1 MKYLIFDAGPIIS
14 LTMNG
19 MLYLIEK
26 LKENF
31 DGEFILTPQVKNEVV
46 DRPMK
51 IKKYKLEAI
60 QVRDMI
66 EKGVFK
72 MSSDI
77 VPNQKLDKEIKRVLK
92 VTGGVLRTVQTGE
105 KIKIIHEGE
114 AACLAFSNL
123 CGADNTLAESNK
135 LAGARCTLANLDKK
149 AGARCVIV
157 IDERTTRMLTEAP
170 QNLKEM
176 MEKKLHTSL
185 KAELPLLDELKN
197 FKFIRSAE
205 LLFVAY
211 KKGLIPIK
219 KSKDLLDALLYGV
232 KFKGAAISSVEIEEM
247 KKLV

>member
-19 MLYLIEK
+19 MLSIIEK
-26 LKENF
+26 LKEVF
-31 DGEFILTPQVKNEVV
+31 DGEFILTPRVKNEVV

-60 QVRDMI
+60 QVDDMI
-66 EKGVFK
+66 RRGVFK
-72 MSSDI
+72 MSTDVI
-77 VPNQKLDKEIKRVLK
+77 PQQKLDKEVKRILK
-92 VTGGVLRTVQTGE
+92 ITNGVLRTTQTGE

-123 CGADNTLAESNK
+123 CGCDNA
-135 LAGARCTLANLDKK
+135 
-149 AGARCVIV
+149 IV

-170 QNLKEM
+170 HNLEKM
-176 MEKKLHTSL
+176 MEKKLHTPL
-185 KAELPLLDELKN
+185 DAELSLLDELKK

-211 KKGLIPIK
+211 KKELIPIK
-219 KSKDLLDALLYGV
+219 KDKNLLDALLYGV
-232 KFKGAAISSVEIEEM
+232 KFKGAAISSIEIEEM
-247 KKLV
+247 KKMV

>member
-19 MLYLIEK
+19 MLPIIEK
-26 LKENF
+26 LKSVF

-60 QVRDMI
+60 QVNDLIDRGI
-66 EKGVFK
+66 FK
-72 MSSDI
+72 MSTDI
-77 VPNQKLDKEIKRVLK
+77 ISNQRLDRELKRTLK
-92 VTGGVLRTVQTGE
+92 VVNSTLRTSQTGE
-105 KIKIIHEGE
+105 KIKILHNGE

-123 CGADNTLAESNK
+123 CGEDN
-135 LAGARCTLANLDKK
+135 
-149 AGARCVIV
+149 VIV
-157 IDERTTRMLTEAP
+157 IDERTTRLLTEAP
-170 QNLKEM
+170 QNLERM
-176 MEKKLHTSL
+176 MEKKLHTPLDADLSL
-185 KAELPLLDELKN
+185 LNELKK
-197 FKFIRSAE
+197 FKFIRSTE

-219 KSKDLLDALLYGV
+219 NGNDLLDALLYGM
-232 KFKGAAISSVEIEEM
+232 KFKGTAISSQEIEEM

>member
-19 MLYLIEK
+19 MLYVIEK

-31 DGEFILTPQVKNEVV
+31 DGEFILTPQVVREVV

-66 EKGVFK
+66 ERGVFK
-72 MSSDI
+72 MSSEV
-77 VPNQKLDKEIKRVLK
+77 VPNQKLDAEIKRILK
-92 VTGGVLRTVQTGE
+92 VTGGVLRATQTGE

-114 AACLAFSNL
+114 AACLAFSSL
-123 CGADNTLAESNK
+123 CGADNTLANSN
-135 LAGARCTLANLDKK
+135 KK

-157 IDERTTRMLTEAP
+157 IDERTTRMLVEAP
-170 QNLKEM
+170 QSLKKM
-176 MEKKLHTSL
+176 MEKKLHTPL
-185 KAELPLLDELKN
+185 KAELSLLDELKN
-197 FKFIRSAE
+197 FKFIRSSE

>member
-19 MLYLIEK
+19 MLYVIEK
-26 LKENF
+26 LRKDF
-31 DGEFILTPQVKNEVV
+31 DGEFILTPQVKKEVV

-66 EKGVFK
+66 ERGVFK
-72 MSSDI
+72 MSSEI
-77 VPNQKLDKEIKRVLK
+77 VQDKKLNEEVKRVLK

-114 AACLAFSNL
+114 VACLAFSNL
-123 CGADNTLAESNK
+123 CGVDN
-135 LAGARCTLANLDKK
+135 
-149 AGARCVIV
+149 VIV

-170 QNLKEM
+170 QGLKEM
-176 MEKKLHTSL
+176 MERKLHTPL
-185 KAELPLLDELKN
+185 KAELSLLDELKD

-232 KFKGAAISSVEIEEM
+232 KFKGTAISSVEIEEM

>member
-19 MLYLIEK
+19 MLYVIEK
-26 LKENF
+26 LKEGF

-66 EKGVFK
+66 EKGIFK

-123 CGADNTLAESNK
+123 CGAEN
-135 LAGARCTLANLDKK
+135 
-149 AGARCVIV
+149 VIV

-170 QNLKEM
+170 QGLKEM
-176 MEKKLHTSL
+176 MERKLHTSL

-211 KKGLIPIK
+211 KKGLILIK

-247 KKLV
+247 KRLV